1 MSAYTT
7 EPKKNRVEER
17 KLGCTAEQ
25 TGVGGAA
32 FVPVP
37 SSGSGPRAE
46 QLVLKMH
53 VSSAMRAASFGFSAC
68 QGTQMAV
75 HDCDDPSWDSL
86 PNPGYK
92 KI

>member
-7 EPKKNRVEER
+7 EPKKISVEER
-17 KLGCTAEQ
+17 KLRCTAEQ
-25 TGVGGAA
+25 TDVGGAA

-53 VSSAMRAASFGFSAC
+53 VSSAVRAASFGFSAC

-75 HDCDDPSWDSL
+75 HGLDNLSWDYLLNSD
-86 PNPGYK
+86 YK
-92 KI
+92 